1 MTLTHDALCD
11 LAVKWLKRPHSQNG
25 HGCNVAVSEARS
37 GWDGEIPDAIGFRIA
52 TPNVGSVVVECKVSR
67 SDFIADKTKPHR
79 KERGMGHWR
88 YFMCPEG
95 LINTEDLP
103 EGWGLLWVNQRS
115 HIKIRCGAATGVT
128 LGYDAM
134 KEVFSAWRQNAN
146 EERERFLLI
155 KLLSRVGDADQMNRW
170 IREANTERQRIA
182 RIADDRA
189 RQLRELQ
196 AELTAIRLK
205 EWSTTQ

>member
-1 MTLTHDALCD
+1 
-11 LAVKWLKRPHSQNG
+11 
-25 HGCNVAVSEARS
+25 EARS
-37 GWDGEIPDAIGFRIA
+37 GWGGEIPVAIGCRIA
-52 TPNVGSVVVECKVSR
+52 TPNVGSVVGECKVSR

-79 KERGMGHWR
+79 TARGMGHWR
-88 YFMCPEG
+88 YFMCLEG

-146 EERERFLLI
+146 EEHERFLLI
-155 KLLSRVGDADQMNRW
+155 KLLSRVGD
-170 IREANTERQRIA
+170 
-182 RIADDRA
+182 
-189 RQLRELQ
+189 
-196 AELTAIRLK
+196 
-205 EWSTTQ
+205 

>member
-37 GWDGEIPDAIGFRIA
+37 GRDGEIPDAIGFRIA

-67 SDFIADKTKPHR
+67 SDFLADKAKPHR

-95 LINTEDLP
+95 LIDIEDLP

-134 KEVFSAWRQNAN
+134 KDVFSAWRQNAN

-155 KLLSRVGDADQMNRW
+155 KLLSRVGDADQLNRW